1 VAVPPR
7 SQEGGPLEI
16 VPLEENERRYLVRV
30 LESTHGRVD
39 DAAAALGVPLSSLY
53 QRLKRLGIPLS
64 RG

>member
-1 VAVPPR
+1 
-7 SQEGGPLEI
+7 
-16 VPLEENERRYLVRV
+16 VRV